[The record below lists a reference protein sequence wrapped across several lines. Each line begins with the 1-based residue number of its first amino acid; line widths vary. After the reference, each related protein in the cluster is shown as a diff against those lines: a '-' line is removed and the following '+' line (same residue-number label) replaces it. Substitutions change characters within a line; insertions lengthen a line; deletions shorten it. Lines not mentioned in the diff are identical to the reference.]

1 MAESGNFNCTEKCRH
16 TNANMQGGGKS
27 SAVVP
32 EQERKKF
39 AFNLACEVLQTFK
52 VRNVFT

>member
-32 EQERKKF
+32 EQERK
-39 AFNLACEVLQTFK
+39 NLHSILPVKSCKLLK
-52 VRNVFT
+52 